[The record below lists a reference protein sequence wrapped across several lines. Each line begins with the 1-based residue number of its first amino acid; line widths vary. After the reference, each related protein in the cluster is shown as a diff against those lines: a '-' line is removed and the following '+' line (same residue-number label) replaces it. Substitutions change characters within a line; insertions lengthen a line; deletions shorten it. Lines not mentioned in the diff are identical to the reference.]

1 MKGRRLKSHP
11 APELLSTLARIA
23 PGTEL
28 AQGLERIQRG
38 RTGALIVLGHDKE
51 VESICSGGFRINTD
65 YTPTRLRELA
75 KMDGAIILDASA
87 RQILQ
92 AGVQLMPDAAIETQ
106 ESGTR
111 HRTAE
116 RVAVQ
121 TGFPVISVS
130 QSMQTITLYAAGE
143 RHVLEPAERL
153 LARGNQA
160 IATLERYRHR
170 LDQVTSALSAA
181 EIEDT
186 ATVREV
192 LAVLQRTEML
202 RRTSEEISRSV
213 LELGADGRLLASQH
227 TELLA
232 GIQVDNQLLLR
243 DYSHAEGQELDI
255 EAALEKLHEI
265 SDAQL
270 IEPEALTKI
279 LFPNSTADQEDTLTP
294 KGYRLLSQIRTV
306 PKAIGERL
314 VASFDNLQLL
324 MAASTSQLM
333 EIEGVG
339 EQRARSIREGLA
351 RMAESSLLDRYI

>member
-1 MKGRRLKSHP
+1 MKAHP
-11 APELLSTLARIA
+11 TPGFLAVLAQIA

-38 RTGALIVLGHDKE
+38 RTGALIVLGHDKL
-51 VESICSGGFRINTD
+51 VESISSGGFRINTE
-65 YTPTRLRELA
+65 YTPTRIRELA
-75 KMDGAIILDASA
+75 KMDGAIILDGTG

-92 AGVQLMPDAAIETQ
+92 AGVQLMPDAQVETQ

-116 RVAVQ
+116 RVAAQ
-121 TGFPVISVS
+121 SGFPTISVS
-130 QSMQTITLYAAGE
+130 QSMQTITLYADGE

-181 EIEDT
+181 EIEDVAT
-186 ATVREV
+186 AREV

-202 RRTSEEISRSV
+202 RRTSEEISRYV
-213 LELGADGRLLASQH
+213 LELGIDGRLLAAQH
-227 TELLA
+227 AELLS
-232 GIQVDNQLLLR
+232 GIQADNELLLR
-243 DYSHAEGQELDI
+243 DYSDAEGQELDI
-255 EAALEKLHEI
+255 EHALETLHEV

-270 IEPEALTKI
+270 IELDGLTKI
-279 LFPNSTADQEDTLTP
+279 LFPHSTVGQDDQLTP

-306 PKAIGERL
+306 PKVVGDRL
-314 VASFDNLQLL
+314 VAAFDNLQLL
-324 MAASTSQLM
+324 MSASTSQLM

>member
-1 MKGRRLKSHP
+1 
-11 APELLSTLARIA
+11 
-23 PGTEL
+23 
-28 AQGLERIQRG
+28 
-38 RTGALIVLGHDKE
+38 
-51 VESICSGGFRINTD
+51 
-65 YTPTRLRELA
+65 
-75 KMDGAIILDASA
+75 MDGAIILDATGK
-87 RQILQ
+87 QVLQ

-130 QSMQTITLYAAGE
+130 QSMHTITLYAAGE
-143 RHVLEPAERL
+143 RHVLETSERL

-160 IATLERYRHR
+160 VATLERYRHR

-181 EIEDT
+181 EIEDV

-202 RRTSEEISRSV
+202 RRTSEEISRHV
-213 LELGADGRLLASQH
+213 LELGVDGRLLAAQH
-227 TELLA
+227 AELLA
-232 GIQVDNQLLLR
+232 GVQADNQLILR
-243 DYSHAEGQELDI
+243 DYSNAEGVELDI
-255 EAALEKLHEI
+255 DEALKKLAEI
-265 SDAQL
+265 TDAQL
-270 IEPEALTKI
+270 VELEALTKI
-279 LFPNSTADQEDTLTP
+279 LFPNSTVSQDDQLTP

-314 VASFDNLQLL
+314 VAAFDNLQHL
-324 MAASTSQLM
+324 MAASTTSLM

>member
-1 MKGRRLKSHP
+1 MKSQP

-38 RTGALIVLGHDKE
+38 RTGGLIVLGNDKQ
-51 VESICSGGFRINTD
+51 VELISSGGFKINTE

-75 KMDGAIILDASA
+75 KMDGAIVLDASA
-87 RQILQ
+87 KQIIS
-92 AGVQLMPDAAIETQ
+92 AGVQLMPSAEIETQ

-181 EIEDT
+181 EIEDA

-192 LAVLQRTEML
+192 LAVMQRTEML
-202 RRTSEEISRSV
+202 RRTSEEISRYV
-213 LELGADGRLLASQH
+213 LELGVDGRLLASQH
-227 TELLA
+227 IELLS
-232 GIQVDNQLLLR
+232 GIHIDSQLLLR
-243 DYSHAEGQELDI
+243 DYAHAEGEELDI

-265 SDAQL
+265 PDTQL
-270 IEPEALTKI
+270 LEPETLTKI
-279 LFPNSTADQEDTLTP
+279 LFPSHGADQEDQLTP
-294 KGYRLLSQIRTV
+294 RGYRLLSQIRTV
-306 PKAIGERL
+306 PKAIAERL
-314 VASFDNLQLL
+314 VASFDSLQSL
-324 MAASTSQLM
+324 MAASTSELM
-333 EIEGVG
+333 EIEGIG

-351 RMAESSLLDRYI
+351 RLAESSLLERYV